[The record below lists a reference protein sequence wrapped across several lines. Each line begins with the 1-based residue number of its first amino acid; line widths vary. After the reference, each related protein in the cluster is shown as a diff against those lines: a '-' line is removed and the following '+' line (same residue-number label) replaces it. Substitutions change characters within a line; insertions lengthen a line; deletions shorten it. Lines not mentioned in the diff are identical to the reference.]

1 MYGNTSSAYKTY
13 ETNHV
18 TTATPEKLLVM
29 LYEGAIKFLRMAELA
44 IDDKNIERRSHNLVK
59 AQDILFELRVT
70 LNHDV
75 GEIADNLEQLYEY
88 MYHQLVQANIK
99 NNKSLVIEVREMLT
113 ELKEIWKQIR

>member
-13 ETNHV
+13 ETNYV

-29 LYEGAIKFLRMAELA
+29 LHEGAIKFLRLAELA

-70 LNHDV
+70 LNHDA
-75 GEIADNLEQLYEY
+75 GEIASNLEKLYEY
-88 MYHQLVQANIK
+88 MHHQLVQANIK
-99 NNKSLVIEVREMLT
+99 NDKNLVIEVREMIT
-113 ELKEIWKQIR
+113 ELKEIWKQI